1 MFDTIIL
8 FTQIVEANSFS
19 KASEKLNIPPSTLSR
34 KIKELEA
41 YLNTTLIIR
50 DTRNMKLTEHGQLV
64 YSQFKELRH
73 DLANVYKSINQI
85 KNEEI
90 GELNVS
96 LPAQMSLNLITP
108 YLNYFTDN
116 HPNIKINCIF
126 QVTEQELE
134 KRKLDILI
142 TYDKVYHKS
151 YTKRLI
157 RKEYI
162 YLYCTPQYAEKY
174 GLPLTIAELEQHN
187 FIGVIDKITK
197 ETLQQI
203 KFTEINTNE
212 VYIFDNLKNSRLRI
226 DNGSHILQL
235 GLSGEHIF
243 GSWGHM
249 CDDLEKQGKLIKV
262 LPNYYAYEHEYCIYS
277 RKKLRKVD
285 NDFIE
290 FVQRCMNGNIKQDVL
305 NI

>member
-1 MFDTIIL
+1 MFDTIVL

-85 KNEEI
+85 KNEEV

-108 YLNYFTDN
+108 YLNYFADN

-174 GLPLTIAELEQHN
+174 GLPLTITELEQHN

-197 ETLQQI
+197 ETLHQI
-203 KFTEINTNE
+203 KFTDTNTNE

-243 GSWGHM
+243 GSWSHM

-290 FVQRCMNGNIKQDVL
+290 FVQRCMNGNIKQDIL